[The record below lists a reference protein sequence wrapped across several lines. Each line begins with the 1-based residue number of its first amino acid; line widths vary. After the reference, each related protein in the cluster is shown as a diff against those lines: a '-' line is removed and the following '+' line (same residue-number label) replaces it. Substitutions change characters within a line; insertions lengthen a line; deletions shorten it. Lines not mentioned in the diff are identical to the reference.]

1 MLEKTSDAQGK
12 VAALAADLS
21 GRSNLAET
29 VAGPFDHRVD
39 RQRVGR
45 CAGSHLDHPSADHDD
60 DVWIGGNGQKNG
72 QVPKFTAGGQ
82 V

>member
-29 VAGPFDHRVD
+29 AAGPLIIASTVSVSAVAPDHIWIIHRPTTKTTSGLAATV
-39 RQRVGR
+39 RRMGR
-45 CAGSHLDHPSADHDD
+45 C
-60 DVWIGGNGQKNG
+60 
-72 QVPKFTAGGQ
+72 
-82 V
+82 